1 MPSAMKRIVD
11 ARLASRRAGRCLA
24 ATEQEA
30 ERDMSSE
37 ASVPLRIPIHL
48 LIRELDNHIQV
59 VLAASELGYYE
70 SALEAQLLAKQ
81 VLDAIRAELLRPHG
95 PVQHPC
101 RDLDT

>member
-1 MPSAMKRIVD
+1 
-11 ARLASRRAGRCLA
+11 
-24 ATEQEA
+24 
-30 ERDMSSE
+30 MSS
-37 ASVPLRIPIHL
+37 AAAAPLRIPIHL
-48 LIRELDNHIQV
+48 LIRELDDHIQV

-81 VLDAIRAELLRPHG
+81 VLDAIGEELLGPHG

>member
-1 MPSAMKRIVD
+1 LHPKAK
-11 ARLASRRAGRCLA
+11 
-24 ATEQEA
+24 ATESRPFQA
-30 ERDMSSE
+30 EKGMSS
-37 ASVPLRIPIHL
+37 AAPAPLRIPIHL

-81 VLDAIRAELLRPHG
+81 VLDAIREELLRPHG

>member
-1 MPSAMKRIVD
+1 
-11 ARLASRRAGRCLA
+11 
-24 ATEQEA
+24 
-30 ERDMSSE
+30 MSSE

-70 SALEAQLLAKQ
+70 SALETQLLAKQ